1 MMPNVTRGTRMGGLL
16 TYLCGPGRH
25 NEHTEPHLVA
35 GDGAMM
41 AWHDDAELGR
51 DSALAIARH
60 LDRPQKAFDVEVSG
74 GHVWHCSLSIRAE
87 EGQLTDQQWGAIADD
102 FVSAMNFDDNEGT
115 KAPCRWVAVRHGLSE
130 KGNDHIHIAVNLV
143 REDGTKASTHMDFK
157 KAQTAA
163 RAIEVKHGLERLES
177 VQAERSTR
185 GFHPAEREAQA
196 RSRAR
201 AKYERTRA
209 SDANL
214 TAWQHLPC
222 DQRNN
227 HVTAEL
233 RADQP
238 RQELAL
244 KVRAAAT
251 ASHDEG
257 EFVRRMRGSGLLVRP
272 RFADGRTDVVTG
284 YSVAQRPTAGERP
297 IWYGGGHLGRD
308 LTLPRLRETWPD
320 SPDGA
325 MAAAAEWNA
334 AKRNR
339 RVVSAGAER
348 QHPTPQEWDQTN
360 TDLQRLVQQL
370 RTVPLTDRE
379 QWVRV
384 ARHTAGAFAAW
395 SNAVEDTPGHL
406 AASSEMLSRS
416 AQTHRREVV
425 PVKAT
430 GTSTL
435 SQAAMLLASASRGG
449 QGTVAQAIMLRQMMR
464 LAQALRDAAQA
475 ANQARLAQQ
484 MSTDMAARLVRVR
497 QMLPTPPPVEQPA
510 MAMAGLSAA
519 PAPVVDPKVQAVLDR
534 LEAGRP
540 GHSTAPIPNK
550 IEPARPSVKATPAAD
565 RGIER

>member
-102 FVSAMNFDDNEGT
+102 FVSAMNFDDNEGA

-163 RAIEVKHGLERLES
+163 RAIEVKHGLEQLES

-209 SDANL
+209 SDSSL
-214 TAWQHLPC
+214 TAWQYLPT
-222 DQRNN
+222 DQRHN
-227 HVTAEL
+227 HVTAEM

-238 RQELAL
+238 RHELAL

-257 EFVRRMRGSGLLVRP
+257 EFVRRLRGSALLVRP

-308 LTLPRLRETWPD
+308 LTLPRLRQAWPD

-325 MAAAAEWNA
+325 MAAVAEWNA

-339 RVVSAGAER
+339 RVISAGAER
-348 QHPTPQEWDQTN
+348 EHPTSQQWDQTN

-370 RTVPLTDRE
+370 RTVPLSDRD
-379 QWVRV
+379 QWARV

-395 SNAVEDTPGHL
+395 SNSVEEIPGHL
-406 AASSEMLSRS
+406 AVASEMLSRS

-430 GTSTL
+430 GTSAL

-464 LAQALRDAAQA
+464 LAQSLRDASQA

-497 QMLPTPPPVEQPA
+497 HMLPTPPPVEQSA
-510 MAMAGLSAA
+510 MAMTGPS
-519 PAPVVDPKVQAVLDR
+519 PEPVVDPKVQAVLDR

-550 IEPARPSVKATPAAD
+550 IEARPAATTTPAAD